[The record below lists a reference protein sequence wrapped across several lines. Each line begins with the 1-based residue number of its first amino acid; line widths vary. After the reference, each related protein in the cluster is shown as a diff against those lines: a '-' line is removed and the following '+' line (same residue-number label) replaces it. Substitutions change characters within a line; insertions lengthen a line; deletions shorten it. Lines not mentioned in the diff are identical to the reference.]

1 MRPFYSE
8 RRVLIAVGAGAVV
21 AVLALVV
28 VFVIGRH
35 GAKAHGAPGDPAEA
49 GKPAL
54 QLEVGKPDPKQNA
67 KTQAVRCFVNG
78 QLVGMTTLNECAQKN
93 GTASQALDVGLDAPP
108 PGASLTPPPMRSAA
122 ALASQTAECL
132 RYGAEGWK
140 GYGAPLSLGACVR
153 VLFQGQCAHSGEA
166 FYGRWGAQS
175 LRLIPGRVEIS
186 DDNRSFRQLVEQDAD
201 CQIPSL

>member
-1 MRPFYSE
+1 MSPFSD
-8 RRVLIAVGAGAVV
+8 RRVVIGVSAGAVV
-21 AVLALVV
+21 AVLALILA
-28 VFVIGRH
+28 FVGGRH
-35 GAKAHGAPGDPAEA
+35 GAKAQAAAGDPALA
-49 GKPAL
+49 DKPAL

-93 GTASQALDVGLDAPP
+93 GTASQTLDVGLDAPP
-108 PGASLTPPPMRSAA
+108 PGASPAPPPVRSAA

-132 RYGAEGWK
+132 RYGTDGWK

-153 VLFQGQCAHSGEA
+153 VLFQGQCAHAGEA
-166 FYGRWGAQS
+166 FYGRWGGQS

-201 CQIPSL
+201 CQLPSL

>member
-1 MRPFYSE
+1 MAPFYTN
-8 RRVLIAVGAGAVV
+8 RRVAIAVGVGAVL
-21 AVLALVV
+21 AVLALLV
-28 VFVIGRH
+28 VFVGGRRV
-35 GAKAHGAPGDPAEA
+35 AKAHGAGEA
-49 GKPAL
+49 DLADKPAL
-54 QLEVGKPDPKQNA
+54 QLEVGKPDPKQTA
-67 KTQAVRCFVNG
+67 KTQSVRCFVNG

-108 PGASLTPPPMRSAA
+108 PGVTAAPPPMRSAA

-132 RYGAEGWK
+132 RYGTEGWK

-186 DDNRSFRQLVEQDAD
+186 DDNRSFRPLVEQDAD

>member
-1 MRPFYSE
+1 
-8 RRVLIAVGAGAVV
+8 V
-21 AVLALVV
+21 AVLALIMA
-28 VFVIGRH
+28 FVGGRH
-35 GAKAHGAPGDPAEA
+35 GAKAQGAPTDATGAN
-49 GKPAL
+49 KPAL
-54 QLEVGKPDPKQNA
+54 QLELGKPDPKQNA

-132 RYGAEGWK
+132 RYGTDGWK
-140 GYGAPLSLGACVR
+140 GSGGAPLSLGACVR